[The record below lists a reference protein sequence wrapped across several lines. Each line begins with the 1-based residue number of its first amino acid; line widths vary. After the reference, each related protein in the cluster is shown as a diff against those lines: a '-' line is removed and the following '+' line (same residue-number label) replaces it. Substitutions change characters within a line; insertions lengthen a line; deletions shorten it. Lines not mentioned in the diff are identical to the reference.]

1 MKEMKKLHDR
11 DCFMHI
17 DWKTMSTTERYHVLE
32 SQIFLTEKKDGLIKG
47 RHFANGNPQ
56 RQWMDLEQVS
66 SPTII
71 TESTMITTIIEARE
85 NRDFATCDIWNA
97 FIQTE
102 VEKQDKDGHRTIMKI

>member
-1 MKEMKKLHDR
+1 
-11 DCFMHI
+11 MHI

-71 TESTMITTIIEARE
+71 TESMMITTIIEGTEMLQHVTFGMHSSKQKLKNKTRM
-85 NRDFATCDIWNA
+85 DIE
-97 FIQTE
+97 QS
-102 VEKQDKDGHRTIMKI
+102 